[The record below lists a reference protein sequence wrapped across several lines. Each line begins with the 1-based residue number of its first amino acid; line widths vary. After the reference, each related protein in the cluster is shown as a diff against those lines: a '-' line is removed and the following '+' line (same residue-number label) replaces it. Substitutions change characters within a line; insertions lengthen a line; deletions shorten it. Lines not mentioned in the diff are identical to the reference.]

1 MSPRRRPVP
10 TTCRVRS
17 TTASSTPCRPSSAA
31 TAHRRWRPCSRAA
44 WTSTTSRRS
53 CASRPTEMDAETPGR
68 ATLPAQPRYSAARI
82 PAPSAMLRQRTLKAL
97 VSAAGVGLHTGQKV
111 RMTLRPAPADS
122 GIVFRRVDLA
132 APVDIPARAELVG
145 ETRLSSCLVR
155 EGVKIYT
162 VEHLM
167 SALGGLGVDNAY
179 VDLDAPEVPI
189 MDGSA
194 APFVLLVQQ
203 AGITEQGAP
212 KRFLRVTRRVEV
224 KDGDKWARLEPYDG
238 YKLAFS
244 IEFKHPVI
252 ERSTQSVAV
261 DFAETS
267 YLKEIARARTF
278 GFMHEVEDLRES
290 GLALGGGLDNALV
303 LDEYRVLNSDGLRF
317 ADEFIRH
324 KLLDAIGDLYL
335 LGRPLLGAFSA
346 HKSGHSLNNRLLR
359 ALLADGAALETVT
372 FEPAEEAP
380 PAVARPAPQ
389 FA

>member
-1 MSPRRRPVP
+1 
-10 TTCRVRS
+10 
-17 TTASSTPCRPSSAA
+17 
-31 TAHRRWRPCSRAA
+31 
-44 WTSTTSRRS
+44 
-53 CASRPTEMDAETPGR
+53 
-68 ATLPAQPRYSAARI
+68 
-82 PAPSAMLRQRTLKAL
+82 MLRQRTLKTL
-97 VSAAGVGLHTGQKV
+97 ISASGVGLHTGQKV
-111 RMTLRPAPADS
+111 HMTLRPAPADT
-122 GIVFRRVDLA
+122 GIVFRRVDLE
-132 APVDIPARAELVG
+132 APLDIPARAELVG

-155 EGVKIYT
+155 ERVKIYT

-203 AGITEQGAP
+203 AGIEEQLAP

-224 KDGDKWARLEPYDG
+224 NEGDKWARLEPYDG

-244 IEFKHPVI
+244 IDFRHPVI
-252 ERSTQSVAV
+252 ERSTQSVAI

-278 GFMHEVEDLRES
+278 GFMQEVEDLRES
-290 GLALGGGLDNALV
+290 GLALGGGLDNAVV
-303 LDEYRVLNSDGLRF
+303 LDEYRVLNAEGLRF

-335 LGRPLLGAFSA
+335 LGRPLIGAFSA
-346 HKSGHSLNNRLLR
+346 HKSGHALNNRLLR
-359 ALLADGAALETVT
+359 ALLAETAA
-372 FEPAEEAP
+372 FEIVVFERAEEAP
-380 PAVARPAPQ
+380 AGVASLAAQ
-389 FA
+389 AS